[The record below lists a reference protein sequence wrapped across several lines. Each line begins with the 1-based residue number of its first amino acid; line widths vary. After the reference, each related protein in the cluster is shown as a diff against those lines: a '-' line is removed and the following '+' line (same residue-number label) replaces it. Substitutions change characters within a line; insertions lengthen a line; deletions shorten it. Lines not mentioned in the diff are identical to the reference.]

1 LTTPLNI
8 LLVEDHDTTLE
19 ILARLL
25 RQMGHRVTG
34 ANSVATGIA
43 AASRDGFDLL
53 ISDLGLPDGS
63 GLDLMRQLK
72 QKYAGPIDRAHG
84 LRHGRRHRRLPRRR
98 VYGAPDQAGGAGR
111 IECGDRSRERAVKR
125 LDT

>member
-1 LTTPLNI
+1 M
-8 LLVEDHDTTLE
+8 EDHDTTLE

-63 GLDLMRQLK
+63 GLDLMRQVK
-72 QKYAGPIDRAHG
+72 QKYAGPSIALTGYGMEGDIAACRDAGFTEH
-84 LRHGRRHRRLPRRR
+84 LTKPVELDALHAAIVR
-98 VYGAPDQAGGAGR
+98 VSRPGVD
-111 IECGDRSRERAVKR
+111 GDLVRS
-125 LDT
+125 